1 MGVVLHYA
9 LLAQAGIRARVVRP
23 LDPPFLVP
31 TGVAHASRVT
41 LTFDPPISERM
52 AAMAREYRES
62 PAFFDNIVDDLLAG
76 SERVV
81 CLSLFR
87 NNVDVSLWIARLV
100 KERRPSTFVVLG
112 GPEAIE
118 EPPALLLPWV
128 DAVVGGD
135 AEAVTVP
142 LIRALL
148 DGRPALA
155 SGLRNVWLS
164 PALDPEA
171 TDPAMRPP
179 LSTPPL
185 PVIDYQPL
193 MPLFVGDAG
202 AAVPL
207 LMNWGCPYHCAFCS
221 NRGIYSR
228 FAPGSVERV
237 LEEIDGILVQWRA
250 LHDGS
255 PPQIGLQLS
264 DATTNAL
271 PAQFDEFLRGVID
284 RTSKWGQR
292 PFLRGQTLFDARITE
307 ERVRLWSEANF
318 GNTFF
323 GLDGASDGLRRSLQ
337 KPGSMAQVVAAMEL
351 YHRGGR
357 GGLTF
362 GMPVG
367 IPGESEEHFR
377 EAERFVDGALKLEGT
392 ILSITV
398 LPYVFFLSAQDPA
411 LGRMNRGERR
421 GILWRADVPG
431 GDPAERARRFMRLF
445 ERIDG
450 RIPTTSPIAPYLALP
465 AMLPDEDPA
474 RLEAWMD
481 RYGHD
486 FDQITPDN
494 PKKTG
499 RGKASGRAISGAWER
514 AARMFEAGRGHGGW
528 TMDGLEMRGADGEP
542 PRLVVLFRRKDGG
555 EPVAVVLEAH
565 DPARKAFAR
574 TRDFNVS
581 YQRDWRGLRCG
592 FDEGLLRHCVRELQ
606 RTESVEEQVSSS

>member
-41 LTFDPPISERM
+41 LTFDPRIAERM

-62 PAFFDNIVDDLLAG
+62 PAFFDTIVDDLLAG

-100 KERRPSTFVVLG
+100 KERRPSTYVVLG

-118 EPPALLLPWV
+118 EPPALQLPWV

-135 AEAVTVP
+135 AEAVMVP
-142 LIRALL
+142 LMRALL
-148 DGRPALA
+148 EGRPALA
-155 SGLRNVWLS
+155 SGLRNVFLS
-164 PALDPEA
+164 PALDPGA

-179 LSTPPL
+179 LPTPPL

-193 MPLFVGDAG
+193 MPLFVGDEDAT
-202 AAVPL
+202 VPL
-207 LMNWGCPYHCAFCS
+207 LLNWGCPYHCAFCS

-228 FAPGSVERV
+228 FAPGSVERL
-237 LEEIDGILVQWRA
+237 LEEMDGILLRWRA

-271 PAQFDEFLRGVID
+271 PAQFDELLRGVID

-307 ERVRLWSEANF
+307 ERVRLWTEANF

-337 KPGSMAQVVAAMEL
+337 KPGSMAQVIAAMET

-377 EAERFVDGALKLEGT
+377 EAERFVEGALKLEGT

-421 GILWRADVPG
+421 GVLWRADVPG

-445 ERIDG
+445 ELIDG
-450 RIPTTSPIAPYLALP
+450 RISTTSPIAPYLALP

-474 RLEAWMD
+474 RLEDWMN

-486 FDQITPDN
+486 FDQITPDK
-494 PKKTG
+494 PKKQRG
-499 RGKASGRAISGAWER
+499 GKASGRPISGVWDR
-514 AARMFEAGRGHGGW
+514 AARLFEAGRKHGGW
-528 TMDGLEMRGADGEP
+528 VMDGLERRAPDGEP
-542 PRLVVLFRRKDGG
+542 QRLVVLFRRTDGG
-555 EPVAVVLEAH
+555 EPVAVVLEAC
-565 DPARKAFAR
+565 DPNRKAFAR

-592 FDEGLLRHCVRELQ
+592 FDDGLLRHWVRELQ
-606 RTESVEEQVSSS
+606 RTESAEEQVSSS